1 MKKNYRENYPR
12 AAETFASEL
21 LNVRCFN
28 VKRDIRRPT
37 ENNRKQQKIEM
48 RDDRY
53 KGLTHSVTSSSHEE
67 IKVPL
72 QVNAVN
78 RFNLSGKATRFF
90 VNGKEKPY

>member
-37 ENNRKQQKIEM
+37 ENNRKLRCVMTDIK
-48 RDDRY
+48 DS
-53 KGLTHSVTSSSHEE
+53 LT
-67 IKVPL
+67 
-72 QVNAVN
+72 A
-78 RFNLSGKATRFF
+78 
-90 VNGKEKPY
+90 